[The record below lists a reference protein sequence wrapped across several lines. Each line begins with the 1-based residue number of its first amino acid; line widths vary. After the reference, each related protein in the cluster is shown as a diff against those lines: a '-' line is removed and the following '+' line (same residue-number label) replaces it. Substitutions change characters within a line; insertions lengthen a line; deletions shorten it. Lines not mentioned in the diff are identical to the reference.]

1 MMPRIEAAETLGA
14 VNRAVL
20 GNNRGFA
27 NELDHQ
33 RAMDA
38 IRAAASGE
46 GAPAPAK
53 ADPADLAAMGIGI
66 ANAGDQPVIAD
77 LDAWLGNGEAS
88 NG

>member
-1 MMPRIEAAETLGA
+1 MMPRIDAAETLAA
-14 VNRAVL
+14 VNRAAL

-27 NELDHQ
+27 SELDHQ

-46 GAPAPAK
+46 AAPAPAK

-66 ANAGDQPVIAD
+66 ANSEELPAITD
-77 LDAWLGNGEAS
+77 LDAWLGGTD
-88 NG
+88 G